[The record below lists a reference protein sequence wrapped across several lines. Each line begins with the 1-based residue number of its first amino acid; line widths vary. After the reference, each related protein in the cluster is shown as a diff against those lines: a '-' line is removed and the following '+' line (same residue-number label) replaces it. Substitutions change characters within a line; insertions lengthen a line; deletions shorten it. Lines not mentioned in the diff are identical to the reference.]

1 MRLLVCALIFVV
13 NLPTTIATSTY
24 CDTDGLA
31 RLRPWAAILLIR
43 EWGVPW
49 LTSTRSLLPLEEHLS
64 LRQMAWMSLRFRGRR
79 DFGIFAKRTTAFR
92 FLRRVLP
99 FRTQD
104 SRILSA
110 LREPPPKVQKTLSG
124 DHHWPVLK

>member
-43 EWGVPW
+43 EWGVPR

-99 FRTQD
+99 FRSKCTAKAVLTWW
-104 SRILSA
+104 RSA
-110 LREPPPKVQKTLSG
+110 GGVRWRQRRFRRR
-124 DHHWPVLK
+124 